1 MAIAIDLVSLIVYS
15 QFKKCGIPK
24 AISSNKETERQV
36 NDMFKIVFEWQEILP
51 EVSVWWNH
59 FIFHHQNINIVQ
71 SQGLSLNKI

>member
-36 NDMFKIVFEWQEILP
+36 NDMFKIVFEWQ
-51 EVSVWWNH
+51 VS
-59 FIFHHQNINIVQ
+59 FTRSICMMESFYF
-71 SQGLSLNKI
+71 SSSKY